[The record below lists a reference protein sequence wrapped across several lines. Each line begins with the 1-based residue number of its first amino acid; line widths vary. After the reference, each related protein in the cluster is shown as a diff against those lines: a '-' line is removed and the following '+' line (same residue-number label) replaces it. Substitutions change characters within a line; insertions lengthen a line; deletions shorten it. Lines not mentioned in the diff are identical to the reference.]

1 MANFFINRP
10 IVSIVL
16 SILTLLLGV
25 VVIRGLSIEQYPF
38 LAPPNIRVTA
48 TYPGA
53 SAEAVEQSVAAPIE
67 QEVNGVDRMI
77 YMKSSNTSDGRML
90 LDVNFEVGTDQD
102 TANVLTQ
109 NRVSTAAAR
118 LPAEVNQQGVTVK
131 KQSPSILM
139 VISLYSPKDAYD
151 ANFLINYC
159 GINLRDQILRIP
171 GIAQV
176 DLFGGTDYGMR
187 IWFKP
192 DMMAKLGLV
201 PADIISAIK
210 EQNLQA
216 PAGKIGGAPTP
227 KDQEFTETVSA
238 PGRLVTTE
246 EFENIIIRQTAT
258 GAVVK
263 IKDIGHVELGSQDYN
278 SFGRLDGKPGGA
290 MAVYLLPGANQL
302 KAAETIYETMEHAK
316 TLFPPDM
323 DYKIVYDTTPAVEA
337 SIHEILKT
345 FVEALI
351 LVTLV
356 VFIFL
361 QNLRATIIPLL
372 TIPVS
377 LIGTFIFFPVLGFS
391 VNTLSMFGLVL
402 AIGIVVDDAIVVVE
416 AVIHHLEHGMKPK
429 EATVQAMKEV
439 SGPVIGIALILSAV
453 FVPVALLGGL
463 VGSMYK
469 QFALTIAISVLLSAF
484 NALTLTPA
492 LCALMLKEPK
502 PARGPL
508 GIFFRGFNK
517 IFEVTTNGYVNVAR
531 LLVRRSII
539 TIAIVA
545 GVVLGAMFFAKRIPA
560 GFIPDE
566 DQGILGVSV
575 QLPNGASLARTSEV
589 LVKVEQILA
598 KTEGIESFQTIGGY
612 GVVTNTYQPN
622 YGSLFARLHPWEERH
637 GQELHVKG
645 IMTKLQREFANI
657 PEAVVFPFNI
667 PTLSGFGAAS
677 GFNFLIQDR
686 SGSMSVEQMG
696 EQAAKFLAAARER
709 PELGNVFTSFDPNY
723 PQVRVDLN
731 REKARTLGV
740 PVNEVFQAMSA
751 AMGGAFVNDFNR
763 FGRLY
768 RVYVQ
773 AESESRLK
781 SDDIG
786 KIYVRS
792 KTTNEM
798 VPLSTLVSVKDN
810 AGTELTTRFNLLRS
824 VELQGAPARGYTS
837 GQALAALEQVFEQTM
852 PKEMS
857 FAYSSLSYQE
867 KIAPPP
873 APTFILA
880 IVVVFLLLAAMYES
894 WRLPWAVLLGSPLV
908 ALGALFGV
916 WLFGYDNNVYVQIG
930 LVMLIGLAAKN
941 AILIVEF
948 AKAKHEEGKSLE
960 DSALTSARLRFRP
973 ILMTAFAFILGVVPL
988 MKASGAG
995 AGAQNVM
1002 GTGVFWGMLIATAL
1016 GVFIIPGNF
1025 TFIEGLGRRR
1035 RLEAAAVTPAEASLD
1050 HAAHPAMQ
1058 TEAGVGDLLTPPPP
1072 LTATAGD
1079 GAHGSTTMTAK
1090 AGGEHV

>member
-1 MANFFINRP
+1 MSNFFINRP
-10 IVSIVL
+10 IVAIVI
-16 SILTLLLGV
+16 SILMLLVGI
-25 VVIRGLSIEQYPF
+25 VVIKGLSIEQYPF
-38 LAPPNIRVTA
+38 LAPPNIRVTG

-53 SAEAVEQSVAAPIE
+53 SAEAVEQSVATPIE
-67 QEVNGVDRMI
+67 QEVNGVDRMS

-139 VISLYSPKDAYD
+139 VISLYSPEDAYD
-151 ANFLINYC
+151 ANFLINYA
-159 GINLRDQILRIP
+159 GINLRDQLLRIP

-187 IWFKP
+187 VWLKP
-192 DMMAKLGLV
+192 DKLAKLGLT
-201 PADIISAIK
+201 PADVISAIK

-216 PAGKIGGAPTP
+216 PAGKVGGAPTP
-227 KDQEFTETVSA
+227 KDQEFTETLSA
-238 PGRLVTTE
+238 PGRLITPE
-246 EFENIIIRQTAT
+246 EFENVIVRQTAN
-258 GAVVK
+258 GAVVR
-263 IKDIGHVELGSQDYN
+263 IKDVGRTELGSQDYN
-278 SFGRLDGKPGGA
+278 SFGRLNGKPGGA

-302 KAAETIYETMEHAK
+302 KAAEAIYETMSHAK
-316 TLFPPDM
+316 SLFPPSM

-372 TIPVS
+372 TIPIS
-377 LIGTFIFFPVLGFS
+377 LVGTFIFFPVLGFS

-416 AVIHHLEHGMKPK
+416 AVIHHLEHGLAPK
-429 EATVQAMKEV
+429 EATIKAMSEV
-439 SGPVIGIALILSAV
+439 SAPVIGIALILSAV

-484 NALTLTPA
+484 NALSLTPA
-492 LCALMLKEPK
+492 LCALLLKEPK
-502 PARGPL
+502 PMRGPL

-517 IFEVTTNGYVNVAR
+517 VFDVTTNGYVHVSR
-531 LLVRRSII
+531 LLVRRGII
-539 TIAIVA
+539 TVAIV
-545 GVVLGAMFFAKRIPA
+545 GVVVLGALFFAKQIPA

-566 DQGILGVSV
+566 DQGIFGVNV
-575 QLPNGASLARTSEV
+575 QLPPGASLERTSLV
-589 LVKVEQILA
+589 LKKVEDILA
-598 KTEGIESFQTIGGY
+598 KTDGIESYQTIGGY
-612 GVVTNTYQPN
+612 GVVTNTYQSN
-622 YGSLFARLHPWEERH
+622 YGSLFARLKPWEERH
-637 GQELHVKG
+637 GEALHVKG
-645 IMTKLQREFANI
+645 IMAGLQKEFAAI
-657 PEAVVFPFNI
+657 PEGVVFPFNI

-677 GFNFLIQDR
+677 GFNFLLQDR
-686 SGSMSVEQMG
+686 TGTMTIDQLG
-696 EQAAKFLAAARER
+696 EQTRKFLAAGRQR
-709 PELGNVFTSFDPNY
+709 PELGNLFSSFDPNY
-723 PQVRVDLN
+723 PQVKVDLD

-740 PVNEVFQAMSA
+740 PVNEVFQTMSA

-773 AESESRLK
+773 ADSTDRLK
-781 SDDIG
+781 SSDIG
-786 KIYVRS
+786 NIYVRS
-792 KTTNEM
+792 RTTNSM
-798 VPLSTLVSVKDN
+798 IPLSTLVTIKDIG
-810 AGTELTTRFNLLRS
+810 GTELTTRFNLLRS
-824 VELQGAPARGYTS
+824 VELQGSPARGYTS
-837 GQALAALEQVFEQTM
+837 GQALKALEEVFDQTM

-873 APTFILA
+873 GPTLLLA
-880 IVVVFLLLAAMYES
+880 ILCVFLLLAAMYES

-908 ALGALFGV
+908 VLGALFGV
-916 WLFGYDNNVYVQIG
+916 WVFGYDNNVYVQIG

-948 AKAKHEEGKSLE
+948 AKAKHDEGLSLE
-960 DSALTSARLRFRP
+960 DAALTSARLRFRP
-973 ILMTAFAFILGVVPL
+973 ILMTAFAFILGVIPL

-1002 GTGVFWGMLIATAL
+1002 GVGVFFGMLVATAL

-1025 TFIEGLGRRR
+1025 AFILGLGSRWRRKTPIQPQVP
-1035 RLEAAAVTPAEASLD
+1035 AVAD
-1050 HAAHPAMQ
+1050 
-1058 TEAGVGDLLTPPPP
+1058 
-1072 LTATAGD
+1072 
-1079 GAHGSTTMTAK
+1079 
-1090 AGGEHV
+1090 AGGEH